1 MATGFG
7 ADTFCDHNG
16 LRPGRLARGNQLLAQ
31 ALLRRIRTPRGV
43 LRGGEEESNYGLDV
57 VGYVGSVGPQL
68 AARALPAVIR
78 TEWLKDD
85 RVADVA
91 ITGTVTENQ
100 DGTSD
105 VFLACVVQ
113 PSDSTDT
120 FPLSLRVSDVTLTD
134 ISSP

>member
-16 LRPGRLARGNQLLAQ
+16 LRPGRLVRGNLALAQ
-31 ALLRRIRTPRGV
+31 ALLRRATTPRGT

-57 VGYVGSVGPQL
+57 AGYVGSVGPQI
-68 AARALPAVIR
+68 AARALPAVLR

-91 ITGTVTENQ
+91 IEGLVTQNA

-105 VFLACVVQ
+105 VFLTCVVQ
-113 PSDSTDT
+113 PSDETEA
-120 FPLSLRVSDVTLTD
+120 FPLSLRVSDVAVTD
-134 ISSP
+134 IST